1 MKILKFNKKWRKIE
15 RLQKDLLE
23 HKKNLEIMTAIQKNV
38 SLINSRNNTSNRKI
52 KTKPIDV
59 KQDTHIDFSVESN
72 VKILNIRLEIM

>member
-1 MKILKFNKKWRKIE
+1 MEENQL
-15 RLQKDLLE
+15 LQKDLLE

-38 SLINSRNNTSNRKI
+38 YLINSRNNTSNRKI
-52 KTKPIDV
+52 NTKPIDV